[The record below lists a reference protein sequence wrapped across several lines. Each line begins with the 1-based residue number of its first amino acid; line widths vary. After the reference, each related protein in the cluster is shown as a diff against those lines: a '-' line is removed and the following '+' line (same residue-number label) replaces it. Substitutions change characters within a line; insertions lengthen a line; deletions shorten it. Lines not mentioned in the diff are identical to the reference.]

1 MRKGEKLE
9 IIIEGID
16 YPNKPYGFYNEKK
29 VFPQGNAI
37 IGQKV
42 AGFVTKMRK
51 DKIEIKRLE
60 IIERASNEINPKC
73 QHFNLCGGCT
83 YQNLSYSDQLE
94 LKVSQV

>member
-51 DKIEIKRLE
+51 DKIEI
-60 IIERASNEINPKC
+60 
-73 QHFNLCGGCT
+73 
-83 YQNLSYSDQLE
+83 
-94 LKVSQV
+94 